1 MNRLTLSKTLGI
13 SFVLHALVCL
23 LFVFSFGKGFLRPVS
38 PSLSWW
44 GRVYVE
50 LPSVPAV
57 PLSVSESRRN
67 PAAVPSSALPLP
79 LREAVF
85 ELPPISVK
93 PLSTLSPAGQRSV
106 QMPLSAPIAAF
117 PERKEPVIL
126 FHPLLPYQFE
136 LYFKDRQ
143 VAHIELFFQVKK
155 NANRNAVQVKRKIS
169 SGNLEADLLSARYI
183 SHYLYIQQQRFEPNA
198 WQTVKIDLSTGP

>member
-1 MNRLTLSKTLGI
+1 MNRLTLPKTLGI
-13 SFVLHALVCL
+13 SFLLHALLCS
-23 LFVFSFGKGFLRPVS
+23 LFVFSFGKGFSRPVS

-44 GRVYVE
+44 GRVYTGLASLPVE
-50 LPSVPAV
+50 TFSAGRRSAGAG
-57 PLSVSESRRN
+57 PL
-67 PAAVPSSALPLP
+67 SALPLP
-79 LREAVF
+79 VRESVF
-85 ELPPISVK
+85 DLPSISVK
-93 PLSTLSPAGQRSV
+93 PLSTLAAASRRSE

-143 VAHIELFFQVKK
+143 VAHIELLFQVKN
-155 NANRNAVQVKRKIS
+155 NANRTAVQVKRKIS

-183 SHYLYIQQQRFEPNA
+183 SHYLYIQQQRFVPNA
-198 WQTVKIDLSTGP
+198 WQAVKIDLSTEP

>member
-1 MNRLTLSKTLGI
+1 MNRLTLSGSLGI
-13 SFVLHALVCL
+13 SFLLHALVCL

-44 GRVYVE
+44 GRVYLE
-50 LPSVPAV
+50 LPSVPDAPLSAGRRSATAV
-57 PLSVSESRRN
+57 PL
-67 PAAVPSSALPLP
+67 SALPLP
-79 LREAVF
+79 ARESLF
-85 ELPPISVK
+85 DLPSVAVK
-93 PLSTLSPAGQRSV
+93 PLSTIAAASQRSG
-106 QMPLSAPIAAF
+106 QMPLSAPIASF

-126 FHPLLPYQFE
+126 FHPLLPYQFG

-155 NANRNAVQVKRKIS
+155 NADRNAVQVKRKIS

-183 SHYLYIQQQRFEPNA
+183 SHYLYIQQQRFAPNA
-198 WQTVKIDLSTGP
+198 WQTVKIDLSTEP